1 MGFWFYMLFIS
12 LLLPITMLLVG
23 IVYRK
28 RHPQKI
34 NTVYGY
40 RTRRSMMNKKTWA
53 FAHAYCGR
61 IWLWSGLIML
71 PVSLVAMFC
80 VWGRDIDTIG
90 YVGAALCALAI
101 SVMIGSVVST
111 EKALKRNFDSFG
123 RPICKEDDAV

>member
-1 MGFWFYMLFIS
+1 MGFWLYMLFIS